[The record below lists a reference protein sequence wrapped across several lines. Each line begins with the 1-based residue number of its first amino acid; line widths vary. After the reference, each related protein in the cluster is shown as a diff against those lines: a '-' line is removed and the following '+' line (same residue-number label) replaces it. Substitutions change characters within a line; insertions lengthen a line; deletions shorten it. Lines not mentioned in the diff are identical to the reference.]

1 MGIPGLAEI
10 ERLITE
16 HGSAVIL
23 KERLA
28 LANDKY
34 AALEQKLAASELRE
48 KNLESENS
56 SLRVDLEKAQDEIR
70 NLKERLVERHG
81 QGLEDVA
88 EKILVVLSQHEELT
102 AEQVGRL
109 VGIGG
114 QLATYHLNELQQ
126 KKMVMDYLAVDSPVY
141 WGIIQGGR
149 AYLVRRGLLA

>member
-16 HGSAVIL
+16 HGSAAIL

-28 LANDKY
+28 LASDQY
-34 AALEQKLAASELRE
+34 SALEKKLTESKLRN
-48 KNLESENS
+48 KQLQSENAR
-56 SLRVDLEKAQDEIR
+56 LHLDLEKAQDEIR
-70 NLKERLVERHG
+70 NLKEKLVERHG
-81 QGLEDVA
+81 QSLEEVA

-109 VGIGG
+109 VGVGA
-114 QLATYHLNELQQ
+114 QLATYHLSELQQ
-126 KKMVMDYLAVDSPVY
+126 QKMVMDYLAVDSPVY

-149 AYLVRRGLLA
+149 AYLVKRGLLN